1 MNKLSMDL
9 EVYGDSYDEIIHKA
23 ESEINYFLGTDS
35 PLDELASYEVFVS
48 KDLDMD
54 ADFEFKAR
62 VVARIKN
69 EPK

>member
-1 MNKLSMDL
+1 MNKLSINL
-9 EVYGDSYDEIIHKA
+9 EIYGDSYEEIVTKA
-23 ESEINYFLGTDS
+23 ETEINYFLGTDS
-35 PLDELASYEVFVS
+35 SLDDLASYEIFVS

-54 ADFEFKAR
+54 ADFEFKAQ